1 MLNASAKFVLGS
13 IFSTTPDI
21 VDIIIR
27 RQKYIIK
34 VTYEQFK
41 KNTTLNSSSKNQNMK
56 RYPIFKVYRTVLLSA
71 L

>member
-1 MLNASAKFVLGS
+1 MSLLNNSGSASLAYARRYDSSVAIVFGGIVMLNASAKFVLGS

-34 VTYEQFK
+34 VTYE
-41 KNTTLNSSSKNQNMK
+41 
-56 RYPIFKVYRTVLLSA
+56 
-71 L
+71 